1 MAFAPPQK
9 RRLFARRSGF
19 GGRPHFF
26 AFYEKKYAY
35 SVFSVLE

>member
-1 MAFAPPQK
+1 LPRPKSAAA
-9 RRLFARRSGF
+9 FARRSGF